1 MPNQEHQHDYKNYP
15 LPGEGPGRVYQC
27 AQCLVVGFRRSRHGG
42 LGKIVPYKCSNPDCQ
57 GLARTR
63 IPGRA
68 ARGAYIW
75 ACAQHSVSAE
85 PVDLIAARE
94 LTPRRGKGR
103 RRAAQESISGWLAE
117 VAELEALS

>member
-1 MPNQEHQHDYKNYP
+1 MATQEHQHDYKNYP

-27 AQCLVVGFRRSRHGG
+27 TQCMVIGFRRSRHGG
-42 LGKIVPYKCSNPDCQ
+42 LGKIVPYKCSHPECE

-75 ACAQHSVSAE
+75 ACAAHSVAAE
-85 PVDLIAARE
+85 PVVFAPPPVE
-94 LTPRRGKGR
+94 LTPRRGR
-103 RRAAQESISGWLAE
+103 RRAAARAVSGWLTEIAQ
-117 VAELEALS
+117 LEALS